1 LTPQLRRDDCLS
13 KRVIFSRVEDLLLIY
28 LLDTSA
34 ISLLMRED
42 PAMASWLSSVS
53 AQDRLIVCTITRG
66 EILFG
71 LGRLA
76 QGKRRTEL
84 ELKAKILFST
94 FPCEAIPAAAAD
106 FYANLKLAQQRRGL
120 SLDENDLWIAS
131 AALAMEATLV
141 TRDTDFRNIETL
153 AVLTP

>member
-42 PAMASWLSSVS
+42 PAVANWLLSVS
-53 AQDRLIVCTITRG
+53 AQDRLVVCTITRG

-84 ELKAKILFST
+84 ELKAEILFST
-94 FPCEAIPAAAAD
+94 FPCEAIPAAP
-106 FYANLKLAQQRRGL
+106 LI
-120 SLDENDLWIAS
+120 SMPI
-131 AALAMEATLV
+131 
-141 TRDTDFRNIETL
+141 
-153 AVLTP
+153 